1 MNTIK
6 RDVYAL
12 RDTIKIPIE
21 VTKGTDMVGFEF
33 AVRDYSI
40 PGTAAAVAYVYHK
53 SMEKPKGILC
63 DINDSTI
70 SFTPDNNFFAVGMN
84 ELQIRV
90 INNGKSLISF
100 KEKIKCSDAMGFP
113 DDEEESQQTLVEQL
127 LTKVGKEEGDRKTAD
142 DTEREER
149 IAADDAEKKARIA
162 EENARAEADEAIRA
176 NRIVT
181 LDEID
186 LVTEEGFFVD
196 ALAVKELNSKLTTTN
211 ANLAKTNTV
220 LENRKPIIVDSTA
233 QGTVNWDTNNFLKSG
248 VTYAFVIVVYS
259 TINSES
265 YKQEILCKLNNV
277 LMGQNGNYYR
287 LTSTFAGKCAKGDKI
302 YITSYKNG
310 GSWSGWATRGIFIPV
325 N

>member
-6 RDVYAL
+6 RDAYVL

-53 SMEKPKGILC
+53 SMDKPKGILC
-63 DINDSTI
+63 DVNDSTI

-162 EENARAEADEAIRA
+162 EENARAEADETIRA

-196 ALAVKELNSKLTTTN
+196 ALAVKELNSKLYETYIDSVNNNICIRFPESRIQICAGSINVYATLTKN
-211 ANLAKTNTV
+211 GTGYCGVSTKITQAEFVKPFKLLRSCTV
-220 LENRKPIIVDSTA
+220 TPNDGDWIIVLGKQMKESGFVQLRLGYFTEYSNKNFRMDYIA
-233 QGTVNWDTNNFLKSG
+233 IGT
-248 VTYAFVIVVYS
+248 Y
-259 TINSES
+259 E
-265 YKQEILCKLNNV
+265 
-277 LMGQNGNYYR
+277 
-287 LTSTFAGKCAKGDKI
+287 
-302 YITSYKNG
+302 
-310 GSWSGWATRGIFIPV
+310 
-325 N
+325 

>member
-1 MNTIK
+1 MF
-6 RDVYAL
+6 L
-12 RDTIKIPIE
+12 
-21 VTKGTDMVGFEF
+21 
-33 AVRDYSI
+33 
-40 PGTAAAVAYVYHK
+40 
-53 SMEKPKGILC
+53 LC
-63 DINDSTI
+63 AFIY
-70 SFTPDNNFFAVGMN
+70 
-84 ELQIRV
+84 
-90 INNGKSLISF
+90 
-100 KEKIKCSDAMGFP
+100 
-113 DDEEESQQTLVEQL
+113 
-127 LTKVGKEEGDRKTAD
+127 
-142 DTEREER
+142 
-149 IAADDAEKKARIA
+149 
-162 EENARAEADEAIRA
+162 
-176 NRIVT
+176 VT
-181 LDEID
+181 LSTSQRRDS
-186 LVTEEGFFVD
+186 
-196 ALAVKELNSKLTTTN
+196 ELSSKLTTTN

>member
-196 ALAVKELNSKLTTTN
+196 ALAVKELNSKLYETYIDPST
-211 ANLAKTNTV
+211 KSICIRFPK
-220 LENRKPIIVDSTA
+220 NRIQICA
-233 QGTVNWDTNNFLKSG
+233 GT
-248 VTYAFVIVVYS
+248 IRVYPS
-259 TINSES
+259 L
-265 YKQEILCKLNNV
+265 Q
-277 LMGQNGNYYR
+277 QNGTGY
-287 LTSTFAGKCAKGDKI
+287 TGVSTKIEQSTFPKPFKI
-302 YITSYKNG
+302 LGSCTITESMKL
-310 GSWSGWATRGIFIPV
+310 FL
-325 N
+325 

>member
-6 RDVYAL
+6 RDVYVL
-12 RDTIKIPIE
+12 RNTIKIPIE
-21 VTKGTDMVGFEF
+21 VTKGTDMLGLEF
-33 AVRDYSI
+33 AVRDYEI
-40 PGTAAAVAYVYHK
+40 PATAAAVAYVYHK
-53 SMEKPKGILC
+53 SMDKPKGTLC
-63 DINDSTI
+63 DVDNSVI
-70 SFTPDNNFFAVGMN
+70 SFTPSGDFFVVGMN

-90 INNGKSLISF
+90 INDGKSLISF

-196 ALAVKELNSKLTTTN
+196 ALAVKELNSNLTK
-211 ANLAKTNTV
+211 ANNDITAAINNIIKNVEITKTNLKVAANSDFRWAWDLPTIPGYYPLEV
-220 LENRKPIIVDSTA
+220 LTWNFHGDYDLWLNVSTA
-233 QGTVNWDTNNFLKSG
+233 
-248 VTYAFVIVVYS
+248 ARYS
-259 TINSES
+259 TSNQFGIEGHNFGNGTATVTLFVH
-265 YKQEILCKLNNV
+265 ILYV
-277 LMGQNGNYYR
+277 
-287 LTSTFAGKCAKGDKI
+287 
-302 YITSYKNG
+302 KNG
-310 GSWSGWATRGIFIPV
+310 FCSYVKA
-325 N
+325 

>member
-6 RDVYAL
+6 RDVYVL

-21 VTKGTDMVGFEF
+21 VTKGTDMVGSEF

-142 DTEREER
+142 ETEREER
-149 IAADDAEKKARIA
+149 IAADAEEKK
-162 EENARAEADEAIRA
+162 ARAEADETIRA
-176 NRIVT
+176 NRIVA

-196 ALAVKELNSKLTTTN
+196 ALAVKELNSKTQKFPNYSSLDRILT
-211 ANLAKTNTV
+211 
-220 LENRKPIIVDSTA
+220 SS
-233 QGTVNWDTNNFLKSG
+233 NNIEESYTFQSDG
-248 VTYAFVIVVYS
+248 WFIAYAR
-259 TINSES
+259 TQSES
-265 YKQEILCKLNNV
+265 SQPFIRIAVGNNQIFE
-277 LMGQNGNYYR
+277 GHAERGRYR
-287 LTSTFAGKCAKGDKI
+287 YLWSPPFPVKAGTKVNFTIKTDVVASDNQFGVC
-302 YITSYKNG
+302 
-310 GSWSGWATRGIFIPV
+310 FIRS
-325 N
+325 

>member
-1 MNTIK
+1 MDIITGYTGSPHVTAEQDRDINIGIFGNESYVLQTGSQLTAEVSSNNEIK
-6 RDVYAL
+6 
-12 RDTIKIPIE
+12 
-21 VTKGTDMVGFEF
+21 
-33 AVRDYSI
+33 VRDGVIMHQGCAASIKKNTYDSLTITNGSQGMKRVDLIVARYSRDPSTNVESLALKVI
-40 PGTAAAVAYVYHK
+40 QGTPSENSPTVPGYTT
-53 SMEKPKGILC
+53 G
-63 DINDSTI
+63 DIQS
-70 SFTPDNNFFAVGMN
+70 G
-84 ELQIRV
+84 
-90 INNGKSLISF
+90 
-100 KEKIKCSDAMGFP
+100 
-113 DDEEESQQTLVEQL
+113 
-127 LTKVGKEEGDRKTAD
+127 
-142 DTEREER
+142 
-149 IAADDAEKKARIA
+149 
-162 EENARAEADEAIRA
+162 
-176 NRIVT
+176 
-181 LDEID
+181 D
-186 LVTEEGFFVD
+186 LVADMPLYQVILNGLNITE
-196 ALAVKELNSKLTTTN
+196 VKKLFSLQGSIAELNSKLTTTN

>member
-6 RDVYAL
+6 RDVYVL

-53 SMEKPKGILC
+53 SMDKPKGILC
-63 DINDSTI
+63 DVNDSTI

-196 ALAVKELNSKLTTTN
+196 ALAVAELNSKTQENYNEFSSKIKKAINFNNYASIKEVVASVEEGMCILIGNKTMPEFESVGYKTN
-211 ANLAKTNTV
+211 AFFIGLLAV
-220 LENRKPIIVDSTA
+220 LSD
-233 QGTVNWDTNNFLKSG
+233 GTYFLIGNNASP
-248 VTYAFVIVVYS
+248 T
-259 TINSES
+259 
-265 YKQEILCKLNNV
+265 
-277 LMGQNGNYYR
+277 GNYYLITAR
-287 LTSTFAGKCAKGDKI
+287 GNI
-302 YITSYKNG
+302 YRESFYNY
-310 GSWSGWATRGIFIPV
+310 RMY